1 MHSEDRNQKPHRV
14 SLCGRVIS
22 FQLSRVAAHRESDRV
37 VSELSLCSLSF
48 KQQDNIFLK
57 ANAAEVVISRKSSAH
72 VDIVKCKCALDVQK
86 RVITPFVLVMK
97 SKKRSS
103 FTYTLLTVSS
113 ANRLEPYI
121 EFKLPY
127 EMTGSVSILQGPTV
141 LWSHAGGVFYT
152 SLQAGEVIQIPI
164 QISHSL
170 MGDGTARSQTLGYF
184 VESGQVFDGTVILPH
199 AYSCITQC
207 ILVLSAEDV
216 DGVMKCSVVAAT
228 SKRQLVYFE
237 HGIPK
242 EACQL
247 PFAAPKDIQVVNT
260 GRNGLL
266 FTISFDQGHV
276 CAIWKE
282 TFQIASCWSGVSSVH
297 VDDFLGF
304 GTEQL
309 LLVFEDQGA
318 SGHLLDNFLIT
329 DLCGTAYSRGQEN
342 EALKTPHLAQ
352 DNYLRTLQAL
362 ESRLQVDIYN
372 PLGGSIS
379 LYILSLLIIVF
390 AHCVQEGL
398 TALWDGD
405 DESKDEAVD
414 DKMQDM
420 PAVSSKPQVDK
431 LWHRIIEDRLV
442 VVCFKKWIVLSVLT
456 EMGQRSTPAVIQ
468 TQSQVFWLPK
478 PGPWSPSPPST
489 LSEPA
494 AKRSKP
500 HNAGRPND
508 ANTCR
513 LAVTTVTGLT
523 PLLNSGG
530 VKCPVMLHYVQRQ
543 ESSALV
549 NNPTPIV
556 LHCGPILVDIQCN
569 FQTQLL
575 SSPKLKTDEVRED
588 LLSLLAVLDHRV
600 FLLDS
605 PDHSLGDVDGWI
617 QRTVGCERIEV
628 SPQYLLFNSSGP
640 SALMLFH
647 WHQTTPFQG
656 ELSVHSRSQLQMLQF
671 LDSLLGYLPASCS
684 VQALKEPG
692 GRGPAQMFSL
702 TLEKEVLS
710 LKDGVSSLLCGET
723 ADGERWSSAAVRQQ
737 ESPEPGSA
745 EKLQRCREEW
755 DRDLERSRMRL
766 SPLVD
771 VGSYRR
777 LSQSLSQVQLEVD
790 KAALL
795 ETQRTLFSS
804 GLL

>member
-170 MGDGTARSQTLGYF
+170 MGELPLHKGQVFIVGLQKSAEEGFKDQSSGTARSQTLGYF

-362 ESRLQVDIYN
+362 ESRLQ
-372 PLGGSIS
+372 S
-379 LYILSLLIIVF
+379 
-390 AHCVQEGL
+390 GL
-398 TALWDGD
+398 TELQELQGDLRVKERVLLQSVQALTDVVSD
-405 DESKDEAVD
+405 RKPALSQYEQAVD

-442 VVCFKKWIVLSVLT
+442 VG
-456 EMGQRSTPAVIQ
+456 MGQRSTPAVIQ

-640 SALMLFH
+640 SALMLNIFYLKSEH
-647 WHQTTPFQG
+647 
-656 ELSVHSRSQLQMLQF
+656 VHILLFLFSQLQMLQF

-723 ADGERWSSAAVRQQ
+723 ADGERWSSAAVRQ
-737 ESPEPGSA
+737 
-745 EKLQRCREEW
+745 
-755 DRDLERSRMRL
+755 DLERSRMRL

>member
-329 DLCGTAYSRGQEN
+329 DLCGTAYSVRHNFCFSQSMLLDSYKSNLVLPCTCLSGLTELQE
-342 EALKTPHLAQ
+342 LQ
-352 DNYLRTLQAL
+352 GDLRVKERVLLQSVQAL
-362 ESRLQVDIYN
+362 TDVVSDRKPALSQYEQVLHMFIFTTTNPGLLCFSIYA
-372 PLGGSIS
+372 ITC
-379 LYILSLLIIVF
+379 LSLASINTRIQPSNQFHSSIASPLPHYII
-390 AHCVQEGL
+390 
-398 TALWDGD
+398 
-405 DESKDEAVD
+405 
-414 DKMQDM
+414 
-420 PAVSSKPQVDK
+420 
-431 LWHRIIEDRLV
+431 
-442 VVCFKKWIVLSVLT
+442 
-456 EMGQRSTPAVIQ
+456 
-468 TQSQVFWLPK
+468 
-478 PGPWSPSPPST
+478 
-489 LSEPA
+489 
-494 AKRSKP
+494 
-500 HNAGRPND
+500 
-508 ANTCR
+508 
-513 LAVTTVTGLT
+513 
-523 PLLNSGG
+523 
-530 VKCPVMLHYVQRQ
+530 Y
-543 ESSALV
+543 
-549 NNPTPIV
+549 
-556 LHCGPILVDIQCN
+556 
-569 FQTQLL
+569 
-575 SSPKLKTDEVRED
+575 VRED

>member
-1 MHSEDRNQKPHRV
+1 MVKIARLVCCFPT
-14 SLCGRVIS
+14 
-22 FQLSRVAAHRESDRV
+22 
-37 VSELSLCSLSF
+37 CS
-48 KQQDNIFLK
+48 
-57 ANAAEVVISRKSSAH
+57 
-72 VDIVKCKCALDVQK
+72 
-86 RVITPFVLVMK
+86 P
-97 SKKRSS
+97 
-103 FTYTLLTVSS
+103 
-113 ANRLEPYI
+113 
-121 EFKLPY
+121 
-127 EMTGSVSILQGPTV
+127 QGPTV

-170 MGDGTARSQTLGYF
+170 MGELPLHKGQVFIVGLQKSAEEGFKDQSSGTARSQTLGYF

-362 ESRLQVDIYN
+362 ESRLQSGLTELQELQGDLRVKERVLLQSVQALTDVVSDRK
-372 PLGGSIS
+372 PA
-379 LYILSLLIIVF
+379 LSQYE
-390 AHCVQEGL
+390 QEGL

-442 VVCFKKWIVLSVLT
+442 VGVISTTDSSIPVDSVSLSVLT